1 MDELSHNDDLL
12 IRYLDGELSPEERT
26 ALEGRLATDKTF
38 REKLTNMQITV
49 QAIKHLGT
57 SQKVAG
63 IHSQMMQELKPQQKT
78 KLIGISKEVRYTMA
92 VAASLLV
99 LFIGVRI
106 YMSSQPTSEKLYSQS
121 FVDFNASGTRSNGN
135 QLSEVEKHYQ
145 QKEYNAV
152 INDTRSL
159 HLDEKD
165 SLLIGLAYL
174 HTDKTANAIGFFQRI
189 ASSTN
194 SFKEDGEFYLSLSYL
209 KNKDY
214 DKAITLMQKIADD
227 TAHLY
232 HKQFDK
238 DFIENVK
245 ALQSK

>member
-12 IRYLDGELSPEERT
+12 IRYLDGELGHDERT
-26 ALEGRLATDKTF
+26 ALEERLSTDKTL
-38 REKLTNMQITV
+38 REKLTSMQIAV
-49 QAIKHLGT
+49 QAIKHFGT

-78 KLIGISKEVRYTMA
+78 KVFGISKVVRYTMT
-92 VAASLLV
+92 VAASLLI
-99 LFIGVRI
+99 LFVGVRI
-106 YMSSQPTSEKLYSQS
+106 YMAAQLTSEKLYSQS
-121 FVDFNASGTRSNGN
+121 FVDFNASGTRGNGN

-145 QKEYNAV
+145 EKDYNAV

-189 ASSTN
+189 ASSVN
-194 SFKEDGEFYLSLSYL
+194 NFKEDGEFYLSLSYL

-214 DKAITLMQKIADD
+214 DKALVLMQKIADD
-227 TAHLY
+227 DAHLY

-245 ALQSK
+245 ALKNK